1 VFVAKLAQ
9 GGKAPHHKKKGG
21 NAPSGHNTDNSAQLT
36 TILSDA
42 GGSNSKIY
50 THCTTTFF

>member
-1 VFVAKLAQ
+1 VAKH
-9 GGKAPHHKKKGG
+9 PIIKKGG

-50 THCTTTFF
+50 THCTTTFFLKKGIY